1 MLLMSVIYCRNFSN
15 PPDASIPGPA
25 SPVCEARYQPFK
37 KFLGY
42 CYSCKYCDITEFV
55 IVAIK
60 QNKKRNL
67 EIAVIF
73 IYDSNVVCAQLLTPF
88 FWGQIVVQKD
98 ILVVSQKKGQIV
110 EVTSIKTKTGLKTKL
125 AGGSFLFL
133 PDSEQCS
140 PGYFTSGF
148 FKK

>member
-1 MLLMSVIYCRNFSN
+1 M
-15 PPDASIPGPA
+15 
-25 SPVCEARYQPFK
+25 
-37 KFLGY
+37 
-42 CYSCKYCDITEFV
+42 
-55 IVAIK
+55 
-60 QNKKRNL
+60 
-67 EIAVIF
+67 IF

-110 EVTSIKTKTGLKTKL
+110 EMTSKTGLKTKL